1 MNIKVTYKHLES
13 TPALDEM
20 THRKSEKL
28 KKYFDGKL
36 NLSWSYTVEKQ
47 QHIAHCHLTG
57 NHMDFFAEATTSSIY
72 SSIDEVVLALEKQV
86 RKNKEMLKNHHYKK
100 VSQVA

>member
-20 THRKSEKL
+20 
-28 KKYFDGKL
+28 
-36 NLSWSYTVEKQ
+36 
-47 QHIAHCHLTG
+47 
-57 NHMDFFAEATTSSIY
+57 
-72 SSIDEVVLALEKQV
+72 VLALEKQV